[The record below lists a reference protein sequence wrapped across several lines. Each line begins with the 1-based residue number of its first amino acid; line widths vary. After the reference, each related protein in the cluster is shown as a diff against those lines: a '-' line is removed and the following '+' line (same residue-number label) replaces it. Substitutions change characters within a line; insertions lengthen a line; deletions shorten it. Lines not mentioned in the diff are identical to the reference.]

1 MTDTDKR
8 IAALEERIAHQ
19 DHIIEDLS
27 DMSVKQ
33 WKEISELSDKLG
45 YLKSK
50 LEELEDGGEE
60 SPGKEP
66 PAAALL
72 TCFRSERHPKHHP
85 FVPSIN
91 RTRTSGIRCF
101 RGAAHLRVSRDRR
114 RPYAPSASPWCHLNR
129 ST

>member
-1 MTDTDKR
+1 MAAAGSGDITARKQAATMTDTDKR
-8 IAALEERIAHQ
+8 FAALEERIAHQ

-50 LEELEDGGEE
+50 LDGIEDGPEG

-66 PAAALL
+66 PPP
-72 TCFRSERHPKHHP
+72 H
-85 FVPSIN
+85 
-91 RTRTSGIRCF
+91 
-101 RGAAHLRVSRDRR
+101 
-114 RPYAPSASPWCHLNR
+114 Y
-129 ST
+129 

>member
-50 LEELEDGGEE
+50 LEELEELEDGGEE

-66 PAAALL
+66 PPP
-72 TCFRSERHPKHHP
+72 H
-85 FVPSIN
+85 
-91 RTRTSGIRCF
+91 
-101 RGAAHLRVSRDRR
+101 
-114 RPYAPSASPWCHLNR
+114 Y
-129 ST
+129 

>member
-50 LEELEDGGEE
+50 LEELEDGGGE

-66 PAAALL
+66 PPP
-72 TCFRSERHPKHHP
+72 H
-85 FVPSIN
+85 
-91 RTRTSGIRCF
+91 
-101 RGAAHLRVSRDRR
+101 
-114 RPYAPSASPWCHLNR
+114 Y
-129 ST
+129 

>member
-50 LEELEDGGEE
+50 LEELEDGGKE

-66 PAAALL
+66 PPP
-72 TCFRSERHPKHHP
+72 H
-85 FVPSIN
+85 
-91 RTRTSGIRCF
+91 
-101 RGAAHLRVSRDRR
+101 
-114 RPYAPSASPWCHLNR
+114 Y
-129 ST
+129 

>member
-1 MTDTDKR
+1 MAAADSGDRAETKQADIMTDTDKR

-45 YLKSK
+45 YLKYK
-50 LEELEDGGEE
+50 LEELEDDGEE

-66 PAAALL
+66 PPP
-72 TCFRSERHPKHHP
+72 H
-85 FVPSIN
+85 
-91 RTRTSGIRCF
+91 
-101 RGAAHLRVSRDRR
+101 
-114 RPYAPSASPWCHLNR
+114 Y
-129 ST
+129 